1 VSGRV
6 VVVGAGI
13 AGLTTAD
20 RLLREDD
27 PPDVVVLEAGDR
39 AGGKI
44 ASIDVAGLALEAG
57 PDSLLARKP
66 WAVDLVR
73 ELGMADDLVP
83 SSTARTHIW
92 SERGLIPFPSGPF
105 GISTDPFELW
115 RWPGMS
121 RRGKVRAVR
130 DLVAKPRPPAGDESL
145 GSLLRRRIGDEATDA
160 LVAPLLGG
168 LFAGD
173 VDRLSVRATF
183 PELLAWE
190 RDHGSLIRGAR
201 AASAAARSSK
211 AGPRPPMFVRL
222 RGGLRRI
229 PDALVERIGA
239 ERVRTGT
246 SATRIRRTGDRYAIE
261 TNAGAL
267 EADAI
272 VLATPAFATAGLV
285 ADVAPEAT
293 DALRAIPYVNT
304 AVVLLVYGEGT
315 DTPLPES
322 SGFVVPRGRLAMTA
336 CTLVSK
342 KWPDPA
348 FGSRAVARCFVGAA
362 GIEDVVE
369 EPDDHIVEGVA
380 RQLAAL
386 LPLPDR
392 PEAASVVRWP
402 AAMPQYEVGHLDA
415 VDRIERALP
424 PGVVVAGQAYR
435 GAGIPDSIR
444 QGAEAAGRV
453 SAYVSGR
460 AGVTAEGPAE
470 GAEAAAEAAAEGA
483 EGERVR

>member
-1 VSGRV
+1 VTRRV
-6 VVVGAGI
+6 AVIGAGI
-13 AGLTTAD
+13 AGLTAAY
-20 RLLREDD
+20 RLRLAEDA
-27 PPDVVVLEAGDR
+27 PDVVVLEADDR
-39 AGGKI
+39 VGGKI
-44 ASIDVAGLALEAG
+44 ASAQVRGLALEAG

-73 ELGMADDLVP
+73 ELGMGDDLVP
-83 SSTARTHIW
+83 SSTAKTHIW

-115 RWPGMS
+115 NWPGMS
-121 RRGKVRAVR
+121 RRGKLRAVR
-130 DLVAKPRPPAGDESL
+130 DLVAKPGAADGDESL
-145 GSLLRRRIGDEATDA
+145 GALLRRRIGDEATDA

-173 VDRLSVRATF
+173 VDRLSLRATF

-201 AASAAARSSK
+201 AASAASRPSTG
-211 AGPRPPMFVRL
+211 GPRPPMFVRL

-229 PDALVERIGA
+229 PEALGDRIGG

-246 SATRIRRTGDRYAIE
+246 AATRIRRAGDGYVISTTADDV
-261 TNAGAL
+261 
-267 EADAI
+267 EADAL
-272 VLATPAFATAGLV
+272 VLTTPAFSTADLV
-285 ADVAPEAT
+285 AEIAPDAT
-293 DALRAIPYVNT
+293 SPLRAIPYVNT

-315 DTPLPES
+315 NGSLPDS

-362 GIEDVVE
+362 GVEDVVD
-369 EPDDHIVEGVA
+369 EPDADIVDGVA

-386 LPLPDR
+386 LPLPER
-392 PEAASVVRWP
+392 PEAATVVRWP
-402 AAMPQYEVGHLDA
+402 AAMPQYEVGHLDR
-415 VDRIERALP
+415 VERIEHALP
-424 PGVVVAGQAYR
+424 PGVFVAGQAYR
-435 GAGIPDSIR
+435 GAGIPDSVR
-444 QGAEAAGRV
+444 EGNDAAARV
-453 SAYVSGR
+453 SAFVTGR
-460 AGVTAEGPAE
+460 TERAADAAGEG
-470 GAEAAAEAAAEGA
+470 AAEGA
-483 EGERVR
+483 EGERVG